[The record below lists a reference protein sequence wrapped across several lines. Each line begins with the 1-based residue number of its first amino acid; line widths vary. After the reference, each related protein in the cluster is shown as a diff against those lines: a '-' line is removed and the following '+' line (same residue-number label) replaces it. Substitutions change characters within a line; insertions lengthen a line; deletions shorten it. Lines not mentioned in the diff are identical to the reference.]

1 MADVTSTFAA
11 KDVGFT
17 STVNRMQRSLAGF
30 QNGIGAFAVKAAG
43 LVTAFVGVQQSFAA
57 FNKALSMGGQLDD
70 LSKTTGASAGE
81 LLLLQKAFELAGS
94 SADAVGPA
102 IARLNRFMVE
112 AKSGGTAQ
120 IETMN
125 KLGLSYEQLKS
136 LTPTDQMRLLA
147 KSIMALPTPAERTA
161 AAMDIFGR
169 SGATLIPLF
178 ANFSGELDKAQGYL
192 GSLPGLLDESA
203 GAMADME
210 DDIGALGDKFNQFVA
225 GLIAGAAGAD
235 NFASALAKI
244 DTAGIGAGLGE
255 QLRVAFDAP
264 LETAKAIGYTLL
276 TGAKEAGNALINAAM
291 FAGEAWVN
299 TVSASKYIAGL
310 GKRLEGAVLVAGY
323 GFIRVMQEGIERIY
337 KLIAQLPGPF
347 GEAAR
352 QDLQDIEGWQSRLNA
367 RIKEGQDALAEG
379 ARLIQGSID
388 DAVNSTEI
396 LSKDWLGVEQS
407 AADAARHL
415 LEAQKVSDE
424 IRANSE
430 KTAENFGRGSAALR
444 QALNEV
450 RGFDLTPKEGPE
462 QSPDWTRSTQPP
474 PTSTST
480 PDAASNTGG
489 STFTTKPTTALD
501 RLRAAAETDPN
512 ARAELMRLQDR
523 EARDMA
529 RADQMR
535 SLGRFGSAARAQMAA
550 ETRAEASASR
560 EMQKQF
566 MQSRFGA
573 RNVGDAFRNLGQ
585 EAFSAGMS
593 LTEVMRRMEIEQQPG
608 ESQAEAFQRF
618 VEEQGKTEAQRKEE
632 AARGGESSGAG
643 QSPADPMGEVIGKLE
658 QIIQE
663 ITDRLPQNALA
674 A

>member
-1 MADVTSTFAA
+1 
-11 KDVGFT
+11 
-17 STVNRMQRSLAGF
+17 
-30 QNGIGAFAVKAAG
+30 
-43 LVTAFVGVQQSFAA
+43 
-57 FNKALSMGGQLDD
+57 
-70 LSKTTGASAGE
+70 
-81 LLLLQKAFELAGS
+81 
-94 SADAVGPA
+94 
-102 IARLNRFMVE
+102 
-112 AKSGGTAQ
+112 
-120 IETMN
+120 
-125 KLGLSYEQLKS
+125 
-136 LTPTDQMRLLA
+136 MRLLA

-192 GSLPGLLDESA
+192 GSLPRLLDESA

-291 FAGEAWVN
+291 FAGEAWVK
-299 TVSASKYIAGL
+299 TVSASEYIAGL

-424 IRANSE
+424 IRTNSE
-430 KTAENFGRGSAALR
+430 KTAENFGKGSAVLR
-444 QALNEV
+444 QALNDL
-450 RGFDLTPKEGPE
+450 RGFDLAPKAGPE
-462 QSPDWTRSTQPP
+462 QRPDWTRSTQPP
-474 PTSTST
+474 PAPAPAPAPTNNAGGVAST
-480 PDAASNTGG
+480 P
-489 STFTTKPTTALD
+489 KPTTALD
-501 RLRAAAETDPN
+501 ALRKAAETD
-512 ARAELMRLQDR
+512 AR
-523 EARDMA
+523 A
-529 RADQMR
+529 RADLFRIEAEQNRRTSRVSELMDKGFF
-535 SLGRFGSAARAQMAA
+535 STAAGQELRAERNAERRAQDLMSRRSATDALFGADSPLKNMGELTNKFRETMRKEGFLGLTEQDLKDYTRVMREQQMTPEERKRAEEQAASGGTGTSPAAANPMAA
-550 ETRAEASASR
+550 VQTAISQIYDILSRAD
-560 EMQKQF
+560 
-566 MQSRFGA
+566 G
-573 RNVGDAFRNLGQ
+573 
-585 EAFSAGMS
+585 
-593 LTEVMRRMEIEQQPG
+593 IH
-608 ESQAEAFQRF
+608 
-618 VEEQGKTEAQRKEE
+618 
-632 AARGGESSGAG
+632 
-643 QSPADPMGEVIGKLE
+643 
-658 QIIQE
+658 
-663 ITDRLPQNALA
+663 DRLPIRVLTPA
-674 A
+674 